1 MLTRIAAFATSLAL
15 LSSPASPRAAGRP
28 VILIVHGRGM
38 LERDTASLRAHWQRA
53 LESGGRGYTRAPL
66 LADDDVRLVWYA
78 DALDPRSSA
87 GCDFA
92 PSDPRR
98 ASRQGPNAE
107 LRGFA
112 SAVSGILTA
121 LTDLVDDHAENVQIR
136 GFAGD
141 LAFLADSRKRCAVD
155 SRLAKALDRARAEGR
170 PIVVVA
176 HSFGS
181 LVAYDHLSAAPRSAP
196 AVERLVTVGAF
207 IGAPELRQLFLGG
220 SADDTLRL
228 PPTVKSWTNVS
239 NPNDPFATGFSRSI
253 LESPASRAVRD
264 LTTDAD
270 SSRDVIDAHDVVGY
284 LKDLVTAKAILSAW
298 CSAFGSSRD
307 RPAGCAEVPAV

>member
-1 MLTRIAAFATSLAL
+1 MTRRPAPRCARALSGRRRVGSSPRFSGIFATAGDLMLTRIAAFATSLAL

-87 GCDFA
+87 GGDFA

-112 SAVSGILTA
+112 SA
-121 LTDLVDDHAENVQIR
+121 
-136 GFAGD
+136 
-141 LAFLADSRKRCAVD
+141 
-155 SRLAKALDRARAEGR
+155 
-170 PIVVVA
+170 
-176 HSFGS
+176 
-181 LVAYDHLSAAPRSAP
+181 
-196 AVERLVTVGAF
+196 
-207 IGAPELRQLFLGG
+207 GG
-220 SADDTLRL
+220 
-228 PPTVKSWTNVS
+228 
-239 NPNDPFATGFSRSI
+239 
-253 LESPASRAVRD
+253 
-264 LTTDAD
+264 
-270 SSRDVIDAHDVVGY
+270 
-284 LKDLVTAKAILSAW
+284 
-298 CSAFGSSRD
+298 
-307 RPAGCAEVPAV
+307 